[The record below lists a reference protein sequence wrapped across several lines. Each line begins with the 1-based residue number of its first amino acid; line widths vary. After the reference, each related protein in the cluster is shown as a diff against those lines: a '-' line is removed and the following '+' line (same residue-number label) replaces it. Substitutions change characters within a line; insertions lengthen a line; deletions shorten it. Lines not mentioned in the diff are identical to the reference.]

1 MSVDYKKFFR
11 EIPEFLKVLG
21 FENGYYDENNHEW
34 VTEFLPSEDLTHSNG
49 SIVQGGFV
57 TGMLDAA
64 MAQCIMFKSN
74 GEDLPLTLDIDVKFL
89 NSCIPD
95 HKVTSRAKIIK
106 QGKSIVFTTDGVT
119 PPMNTPLPLP
129 PRISVGPTGNCIPD
143 VPLNVVIPAI

>member
-106 QGKSIVFTTDGVT
+106 QGKSIVFTTANLFQKDD
-119 PPMNTPLPLP
+119 L
-129 PRISVGPTGNCIPD
+129 I
-143 VPLNVVIPAI
+143 AIASASNKIIKHKF

>member
-74 GEDLPLTLDIDVKFL
+74 GKDLPLTLDIDVKFL

-106 QGKSIVFTTDGVT
+106 QGKSIVFTSANLFQKDDLIATASAS
-119 PPMNTPLPLP
+119 NKIIKLKF
-129 PRISVGPTGNCIPD
+129 
-143 VPLNVVIPAI
+143 

>member
-57 TGMLDAA
+57 TGMLDAS

-106 QGKSIVFTTDGVT
+106 QGKSIVFTSANLFQKDGLIAT
-119 PPMNTPLPLP
+119 ATASNK
-129 PRISVGPTGNCIPD
+129 IIKFKF
-143 VPLNVVIPAI
+143 

>member
-106 QGKSIVFTTDGVT
+106 QGKSIVFTSANLFQNDDLIATASAS
-119 PPMNTPLPLP
+119 NK
-129 PRISVGPTGNCIPD
+129 IIKFKF
-143 VPLNVVIPAI
+143 

>member
-49 SIVQGGFV
+49 LIVQGGFV

-106 QGKSIVFTTDGVT
+106 QGKSIVFTSANLFQKDDLIATASAS
-119 PPMNTPLPLP
+119 NK
-129 PRISVGPTGNCIPD
+129 IIKFKF
-143 VPLNVVIPAI
+143 

>member
-106 QGKSIVFTTDGVT
+106 QGKSIVFTSANLFQKDGLIAT
-119 PPMNTPLPLP
+119 ATASNK
-129 PRISVGPTGNCIPD
+129 IIKFKF
-143 VPLNVVIPAI
+143 

>member
-34 VTEFLPSEDLTHSNG
+34 VTEFLPSEHLTHSNG

-95 HKVTSRAKIIK
+95 QKVTSRAKIIK
-106 QGKSIVFTTDGVT
+106 QGKSIVFTSANLFQKDDLIATASAS
-119 PPMNTPLPLP
+119 NKIIKFKL
-129 PRISVGPTGNCIPD
+129 
-143 VPLNVVIPAI
+143 

>member
-95 HKVTSRAKIIK
+95 QKVTSRAKIIK
-106 QGKSIVFTTDGVT
+106 QGKSIVFTSANLFQKDDLIATASAS
-119 PPMNTPLPLP
+119 NKIIKLKL
-129 PRISVGPTGNCIPD
+129 
-143 VPLNVVIPAI
+143 

>member
-74 GEDLPLTLDIDVKFL
+74 GEDLCLLY
-89 NSCIPD
+89 
-95 HKVTSRAKIIK
+95 TSP
-106 QGKSIVFTTDGVT
+106 S
-119 PPMNTPLPLP
+119 
-129 PRISVGPTGNCIPD
+129 PRD
-143 VPLNVVIPAI
+143 

>member
-1 MSVDYKKFFR
+1 MMSEDYKKFFR

-21 FENGYYDENNHEW
+21 FKNGYYDENNHEW
-34 VTEFLPSEDLTHSNG
+34 VTEFLPSKDLTHSNG

-89 NSCIPD
+89 NSCTPD

-106 QGKSIVFTTDGVT
+106 QGKSIIFTTANLFQKDDLIAT
-119 PPMNTPLPLP
+119 ASASNK
-129 PRISVGPTGNCIPD
+129 IIKFKF
-143 VPLNVVIPAI
+143 

>member
-1 MSVDYKKFFR
+1 MCIRDSFR

-106 QGKSIVFTTDGVT
+106 QGKSIVFTSANLFQKDDLIATASAS
-119 PPMNTPLPLP
+119 NKIIKFKL
-129 PRISVGPTGNCIPD
+129 
-143 VPLNVVIPAI
+143 

>member
-34 VTEFLPSEDLTHSNG
+34 VTEFLPSEDLTHSGG

-106 QGKSIVFTTDGVT
+106 QGKSIVFTTANLFQKDDLIAT
-119 PPMNTPLPLP
+119 ASASNK
-129 PRISVGPTGNCIPD
+129 IIKFKF
-143 VPLNVVIPAI
+143 

>member
-1 MSVDYKKFFR
+1 MSANYKKFFR

-57 TGMLDAA
+57 TGMLDAG

-106 QGKSIVFTTDGVT
+106 QGKSIVFTSANLFQKDDLIATASAS
-119 PPMNTPLPLP
+119 NK
-129 PRISVGPTGNCIPD
+129 IIKFKF
-143 VPLNVVIPAI
+143 

>member
-57 TGMLDAA
+57 TGMLDAS

-106 QGKSIVFTTDGVT
+106 QGKSIVFTTANLFQRDDLIAT
-119 PPMNTPLPLP
+119 ASASNK
-129 PRISVGPTGNCIPD
+129 IIKFKF
-143 VPLNVVIPAI
+143 

>member
-21 FENGYYDENNHEW
+21 FKNGYYDENSHEW

-49 SIVQGGFV
+49 LIVQGGFV

-64 MAQCIMFKSN
+64 MAQFIMFKSN

-106 QGKSIVFTTDGVT
+106 QGKSIVFTTANLFQKDDLIAT
-119 PPMNTPLPLP
+119 ASASNK
-129 PRISVGPTGNCIPD
+129 IIKFKF
-143 VPLNVVIPAI
+143 

>member
-1 MSVDYKKFFR
+1 MTEKRAKFTQMKDGDAEDYSIIAASNAKDYDH
-11 EIPEFLKVLG
+11 LADKVLTHLKMLENDYGG
-21 FENGYYDENNHEW
+21 FQVDR
-34 VTEFLPSEDLTHSNG
+34 LTHSNG

-57 TGMLDAA
+57 TGMLDAS

-106 QGKSIVFTTDGVT
+106 QGKSIVFTTANLFQRDDLIAT
-119 PPMNTPLPLP
+119 ASASNK
-129 PRISVGPTGNCIPD
+129 IIKFKF
-143 VPLNVVIPAI
+143 

>member
-64 MAQCIMFKSN
+64 MAQCIMFKSK

-106 QGKSIVFTTDGVT
+106 QGRSIVFTSANLFQRDDLIATASAS
-119 PPMNTPLPLP
+119 NK
-129 PRISVGPTGNCIPD
+129 IIKFKF
-143 VPLNVVIPAI
+143 

>member
-1 MSVDYKKFFR
+1 MSVDYKKFFS

-106 QGKSIVFTTDGVT
+106 QGKSIVFTTANLFQRDDLIAT
-119 PPMNTPLPLP
+119 ASASNK
-129 PRISVGPTGNCIPD
+129 IIKFKF
-143 VPLNVVIPAI
+143 

>member
-106 QGKSIVFTTDGVT
+106 QGNSIVFTTANLFQRDDLIAT
-119 PPMNTPLPLP
+119 ASASNKIIKLKF
-129 PRISVGPTGNCIPD
+129 
-143 VPLNVVIPAI
+143 

>member
-106 QGKSIVFTTDGVT
+106 QGKSIVFTSANLFQKDDLIATASAVSYT
-119 PPMNTPLPLP
+119 HLRAHET
-129 PRISVGPTGNCIPD
+129 
-143 VPLNVVIPAI
+143 

>member
-106 QGKSIVFTTDGVT
+106 QGKSIVFTSANLFQKGDLIATASAS
-119 PPMNTPLPLP
+119 NK
-129 PRISVGPTGNCIPD
+129 IIKFKF
-143 VPLNVVIPAI
+143 

>member
-1 MSVDYKKFFR
+1 MSADYKKFFR

-89 NSCIPD
+89 NSCIPN

-106 QGKSIVFTTDGVT
+106 QGKSIVFTTANLFQRDDLIAT
-119 PPMNTPLPLP
+119 ASASNK
-129 PRISVGPTGNCIPD
+129 IIKFKF
-143 VPLNVVIPAI
+143 

>member
-34 VTEFLPSEDLTHSNG
+34 VTEFLPLEDLTHSNG

-106 QGKSIVFTTDGVT
+106 QGKSIVFTTANLFQKDDLIAT
-119 PPMNTPLPLP
+119 ASASNKIIKLKF
-129 PRISVGPTGNCIPD
+129 
-143 VPLNVVIPAI
+143 

>member
-95 HKVTSRAKIIK
+95 QKVTSRAKIIK
-106 QGKSIVFTTDGVT
+106 QGKSIVFTSANLFQKDDLIATASAS
-119 PPMNTPLPLP
+119 NK
-129 PRISVGPTGNCIPD
+129 IIKF
-143 VPLNVVIPAI
+143 I

>member
-21 FENGYYDENNHEW
+21 FEIGYYDENNHEW

-95 HKVTSRAKIIK
+95 HKVTSIAKIIK
-106 QGKSIVFTTDGVT
+106 QGKSIVFTSANLFQKDDLIATASAS
-119 PPMNTPLPLP
+119 NKIIKFKL
-129 PRISVGPTGNCIPD
+129 
-143 VPLNVVIPAI
+143 

>member
-21 FENGYYDENNHEW
+21 FENGYYDENSHEW

-95 HKVTSRAKIIK
+95 QKVTSRAKIIK
-106 QGKSIVFTTDGVT
+106 QGKSIVFTSANLFQKDDLIATASAS
-119 PPMNTPLPLP
+119 NKIIKLKL
-129 PRISVGPTGNCIPD
+129 
-143 VPLNVVIPAI
+143 

>member
-95 HKVTSRAKIIK
+95 QKVTSRAKIIK
-106 QGKSIVFTTDGVT
+106 QGKSIVFTSANLFQKDDLIATASASDKIIKFK
-119 PPMNTPLPLP
+119 L
-129 PRISVGPTGNCIPD
+129 
-143 VPLNVVIPAI
+143 

>member
-1 MSVDYKKFFR
+1 MSVEYKKFFR

-89 NSCIPD
+89 NSCIRD

-106 QGKSIVFTTDGVT
+106 QGRSIVFTSANLFQRDDLIATASAS
-119 PPMNTPLPLP
+119 NK
-129 PRISVGPTGNCIPD
+129 IIKFKF
-143 VPLNVVIPAI
+143 

>member
-1 MSVDYKKFFR
+1 MSVDYKKFFK

-57 TGMLDAA
+57 TGMLDAS

-89 NSCIPD
+89 NSCIPN

-106 QGKSIVFTTDGVT
+106 QGKSIVFTTANLFQKDDLIAT
-119 PPMNTPLPLP
+119 ASASNK
-129 PRISVGPTGNCIPD
+129 IIKFKF
-143 VPLNVVIPAI
+143 

>member
-34 VTEFLPSEDLTHSNG
+34 VTEFLPSEDLTHKNG
-49 SIVQGGFV
+49 SIVQGVIV

-64 MAQCIMFKSN
+64 MAECIMVKSN

-106 QGKSIVFTTDGVT
+106 QGKSIVFTSANLFQKDHLIATASAS
-119 PPMNTPLPLP
+119 NKIIKFKL
-129 PRISVGPTGNCIPD
+129 
-143 VPLNVVIPAI
+143 

>member
-64 MAQCIMFKSN
+64 MAQSIMFKSN

-89 NSCIPD
+89 SSCIPD

-106 QGKSIVFTTDGVT
+106 QGKSIVFTSANLFQKDDLIATASAS
-119 PPMNTPLPLP
+119 NK
-129 PRISVGPTGNCIPD
+129 IIKFKF
-143 VPLNVVIPAI
+143 

>member
-106 QGKSIVFTTDGVT
+106 QGKSIVFTTANLFQKDDLIAT
-119 PPMNTPLPLP
+119 ASASNKIIKLKL
-129 PRISVGPTGNCIPD
+129 
-143 VPLNVVIPAI
+143 

>member
-1 MSVDYKKFFR
+1 MSADYKKFFR

-64 MAQCIMFKSN
+64 MAQCIMYKSN

-106 QGKSIVFTTDGVT
+106 QGKSIVFTSANLFQKDDLIATASAS
-119 PPMNTPLPLP
+119 NK
-129 PRISVGPTGNCIPD
+129 IIKFKF
-143 VPLNVVIPAI
+143 

>member
-11 EIPEFLKVLG
+11 EIQEFLKVLG

-106 QGKSIVFTTDGVT
+106 QGKSIVFTSANLFQKDDLIATASAS
-119 PPMNTPLPLP
+119 NK
-129 PRISVGPTGNCIPD
+129 IIKFKF
-143 VPLNVVIPAI
+143 

>member
-95 HKVTSRAKIIK
+95 NKVTSRAKIIK
-106 QGKSIVFTTDGVT
+106 QGKSIVFTSANLFQKDDLIATASAS
-119 PPMNTPLPLP
+119 NK
-129 PRISVGPTGNCIPD
+129 IIKFKF
-143 VPLNVVIPAI
+143 